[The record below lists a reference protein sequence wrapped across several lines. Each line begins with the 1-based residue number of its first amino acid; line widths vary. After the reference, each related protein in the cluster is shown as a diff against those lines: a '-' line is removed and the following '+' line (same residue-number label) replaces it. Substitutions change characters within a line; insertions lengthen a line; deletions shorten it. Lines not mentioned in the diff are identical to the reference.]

1 MGRRGGGGGGG
12 GGGGM
17 GSEVSVVHLRI
28 NIWIGT
34 WGRWNKGGMRGEGRD
49 EMGPPADQY

>member
-1 MGRRGGGGGGG
+1 MGETGG

-17 GSEVSVVHLRI
+17 GSEVSLVHLRI

-34 WGRWNKGGMRGEGRD
+34 CGRWNKGGMRGEGRD